1 MFLTKARIKSEKD
14 LARQAQS
21 RMASASLLRKLLN
34 LQCSPS
40 PTRIPIRHTLACR
53 ISKMTTL
60 CVRSSLTMHLM
71 SRHGTC
77 LTTPKTTL
85 MRIIPTLTI
94 GLAILATPATAWN
107 PLKFLL
113 TTRSFKSASRI
124 HKVTNTASR
133 CMSTLVRMIP
143 WIQVM
148 YTCMSLSK
156 L

>member
-1 MFLTKARIKSEKD
+1 MLLTFLTKARIKSEKD

-21 RMASASLLRKLLN
+21 RMASASNLRSLQN

-40 PTRIPIRHTLACR
+40 PTRISIRHTLACR
-53 ISKMTTL
+53 ISKMTSL

-77 LTTPKTTL
+77 LTTL

-94 GLAILATPATAWN
+94 GLATLATPATAWN
-107 PLKFLL
+107 PLKFLM